1 MLVARSMFETIIH
14 GKSTGKILLN
24 HSIIPFLDALI
35 QRVGFKTKAPVTNKN
50 NNITNKNG
58 HKKFISNYTAQRQ
71 YPPEFFESLYAN

>member
-24 HSIIPFLDALI
+24 HSIIPFFDALI

-50 NNITNKNG
+50 NNITNNF
-58 HKKFISNYTAQRQ
+58 FIIY
-71 YPPEFFESLYAN
+71 FM